1 MQGERG
7 WNQGLWQRVAG
18 EMGWTAVALPEQYGG
33 YGLGAVELSVLMEEM
48 GAGLLCAPFFSTVCL
63 AANALL
69 LAGSEEQKQ
78 QWLPR
83 IAAGE
88 ISAALAFAEN
98 DGSREAGGI
107 QATATADGDG
117 WRLDGVK
124 SFVVDGATADLLV
137 VAACEA
143 GGSSPD
149 DLALFL
155 VEAGADGLAC
165 VETPGMD
172 HTRRLAR
179 VGLKGV
185 QLDADARMVGGWAEL
200 EGTLDLAAV
209 ALAAEQLGGASRVLD
224 STVAYAKERSQFGR
238 PIGGFQAIKHKL
250 ADVMVKVESAR
261 SAAYYAAWAAS
272 VGDSTLPRLSSLAL
286 SYCSESFFTAAAE
299 SIQVHGGVGFSWE
312 YDCHLYFKRARAGAT
327 LLGDPDWHRERI
339 ARLLGIGCP
348 DRAGL
353 EA

>member
-7 WNQGLWQRVAG
+7 WDEELWRRVAV
-18 EMGWTAVALPEQYGG
+18 EMGWTAVALPERYGG
-33 YGLGAVELSVLMEEM
+33 YGLGAVELSVIMEEM
-48 GAGLLCAPFFSTVCL
+48 GAALLCAPFFSTVCL

-107 QATATADGDG
+107 QATATTDGDG
-117 WRLDGVK
+117 WCLDGVK

-137 VAACEA
+137 VAAREA

-149 DLALFL
+149 DIALFL
-155 VEAGADGLAC
+155 IEAGTDGLAC
-165 VETPGMD
+165 VQTPGMD

-179 VGLKGV
+179 VELNGV
-185 QLDADARMVGGWAEL
+185 RLEAEARMAGGWAEL
-200 EGTLDLAAV
+200 EGTLDLASV
-209 ALAAEQLGGASRVLD
+209 ALAAEQLGGATRVLD
-224 STVAYAKERSQFGR
+224 AAVAYSKERRQFGR

-250 ADVMVKVESAR
+250 ADLMVKVESAR

-272 VGDSTLPRLSSLAL
+272 VEDPSLSRSASLAL
-286 SYCSESFFTAAAE
+286 CYCSESFFSAAAE

-312 YDCHLYFKRARAGAT
+312 YDCHLYFKRARAGGT

-339 ARLLGIGCP
+339 ASLLGIGCA